1 MPRPRLLLRADGNA
15 RLGLGH
21 VMRSL
26 ALAEEVAPL
35 FQEIVLLTQAP
46 AEAVRQLARTVPAT
60 VQPLPLQDVGNE
72 IAQVQNL
79 VRPND
84 VLVLDGHGFGLDYQ
98 TAMLAVGCRLVLID
112 DLHQHPV
119 LAHLVINRGPAVQA
133 TDYVAR
139 PYTRFCLGP
148 AFSLLRRP
156 FRELARLPWPA
167 PTVISSALLCF
178 GGADP
183 LGFTHQT
190 MKVLLSLPQI
200 KHVGV
205 VLGSAF
211 TAEATLHELA
221 AQFPTRQVD
230 FHRDVPAAELAA
242 LLLGHEAAVVPA
254 STVLL
259 EALLLGCA
267 AVTGY
272 YAADQQALA
281 GYVAAHQ
288 QAFSVGNFARHT
300 PETLQAALAQGL
312 DFHQNNLR
320 QPYAK
325 PLQDETL
332 RSEFERLLKID
343 TR

>member
-1 MPRPRLLLRADGNA
+1 MPLPRLLLRADGNA

-21 VMRSL
+21 VIRSL

-35 FQEIVLLTQAP
+35 FREIVLLTQAP
-46 AEAVRQLARTVPAT
+46 AEAVRQLAHAARAT
-60 VQPLPLQDVGNE
+60 VQPLPEQAIDNE
-72 IAQVQNL
+72 VALMQTLVQ
-79 VRPND
+79 PGD
-84 VLVLDGHGFGLDYQ
+84 ILVLDGHGFGLNYQ
-98 TAMLAVGCRLVLID
+98 AAMLAVGCRLVLID

-133 TDYVAR
+133 TDYVAQ
-139 PYTRFCLGP
+139 PHTRFCLGS

-156 FRELARLPWPA
+156 FRELARLPWSA

-183 LGFTHQT
+183 LGLTHQT
-190 MKVLLSLPQI
+190 LRTLLSLPQI

-211 TAEATLHELA
+211 TAEAALHELT
-221 AQFPTRQVD
+221 AQFPAKQVD

-281 GYVAAHQ
+281 EYVAAHQ

-300 PETLQAALAQGL
+300 PETLRAALAQGL

-320 QPYAK
+320 QPYVK
-325 PLQDETL
+325 HLQTETL
-332 RSEFERLLKID
+332 KSEFQRLTELD
-343 TR
+343 S